1 MSNNVAP
8 LTTRNAFARL
18 ADLSRDQLG
27 WVFGRA
33 VDGLLEAKTDRAGS
47 LWGNRYD
54 AVSAELERRG
64 LLIVAVAEPRRPTE
78 PRYMVGPPSDFATI
92 WS

>member
-8 LTTRNAFARL
+8 LSTRNAFARL

-33 VDGLLEAKTDRAGS
+33 VDGLRDAQTDRAGS

-54 AVSAELERRG
+54 AVSAELARRG
-64 LLIVAVAEPRRPTE
+64 LLIVAVAAPRPTE
-78 PRYMVGPPSDFATI
+78 PRYMVGPPSDFAPI
-92 WS
+92 RG